1 MRNIVIYDK
10 ASKTLHCENKEI
22 IPQFCL
28 NCIEKRQNKCLEFY
42 EKLIKS
48 NKEGLFICPYKFAVY
63 FKNNT
68 IYTSIILKNKDLNKI
83 KDKIEKSGQ
92 KINNFH
98 LYSEDEIINYLNDFE
113 DIKMENIILR
123 DCMHDLRNI
132 GGFFYS
138 MKEEVKLSNPEII
151 EKDNI
156 KALLSLYDL
165 VNYRINILNGVRTLD
180 NRRIRQKMHPIIKK
194 ITTMLS
200 YQARKKDIV
209 FIVDS
214 VQNKYVDLSN
224 NMYLAIFILLENAVK
239 HSFSN
244 SYIKISFKEENDYIL
259 TSIENIGALI
269 YDNEK
274 DEILKRGYRGKNTK
288 TKGSGIGLS
297 LAKEILDQHNCD
309 FSIVI
314 TKINS
319 YQSKFVA
326 NIKMKCFD
334 A

>member
-28 NCIEKRQNKCLEFY
+28 NCIEKRQNK
-42 EKLIKS
+42 
-48 NKEGLFICPYKFAVY
+48 EGLFIRPYKFAVY

-224 NMYLAIFILLENAVK
+224 NMYQQL
-239 HSFSN
+239 
-244 SYIKISFKEENDYIL
+244 Y
-259 TSIENIGALI
+259 
-269 YDNEK
+269 
-274 DEILKRGYRGKNTK
+274 KNK
-288 TKGSGIGLS
+288 L
-297 LAKEILDQHNCD
+297 
-309 FSIVI
+309 
-314 TKINS
+314 
-319 YQSKFVA
+319 
-326 NIKMKCFD
+326 
-334 A
+334 